1 MAAKSKP
8 AKRVLIK
15 AGLSREESRKAGK
28 ALRDKVP
35 RKSHGDWKASR
46 RRRDPVDILLK
57 SCAGRIPQLIPIRF
71 GRMMQT
77 PFAFYRGAAAIMA
90 ADLSETPASG
100 IRVQA
105 CGDCHLMN
113 FGAFTT
119 PERHIVFDMN
129 DFDETLP
136 APWEWDVK
144 RLATSFVI
152 AGRNNKFKG
161 RDARESAFRCVQSY
175 REHMAEFSE
184 MRALYRWYERADL
197 DELIEQMEDRKAKKR
212 IQKRIS
218 KARSRDV
225 MDEDFPK
232 LVSLD
237 GKKPTIKDN
246 PPLIYHRSD
255 WKSPGFEK
263 KIQEAFE
270 KYRETLTD
278 DHRALLDHYEIK
290 DIAAKVV
297 GVGSVGTR
305 CGILLLM
312 ADNDDAL
319 FLQVKE
325 ARTSVLEPYAGKSVY
340 PNRGQR
346 IVAGQRLMQS
356 ASDIFLGW
364 TRGRDGDDYYV
375 RQLWDG
381 KIKPAVEIYDEDWML
396 QYADACG
403 WALARAHAKSGDPA
417 MIGGYLGSS
426 DTFDRAVADFAV
438 AYADQNEAD
447 HAAFLKGIREGKIE
461 VYQEQ

>member
-1 MAAKSKP
+1 M
-8 AKRVLIK
+8 
-15 AGLSREESRKAGK
+15 
-28 ALRDKVP
+28 
-35 RKSHGDWKASR
+35 
-46 RRRDPVDILLK
+46 
-57 SCAGRIPQLIPIRF
+57 
-71 GRMMQT
+71 
-77 PFAFYRGAAAIMA
+77 
-90 ADLSETPASG
+90 
-100 IRVQA
+100 QA

-113 FGAFTT
+113 FGAFAT
-119 PERHIVFDMN
+119 PERHIIFDMS

-136 APWEWDVK
+136 APWEWDLK
-144 RLATSFVI
+144 RLAASFVI
-152 AGRNNKFKG
+152 AGRNNNFKEK
-161 RDARESAFRCVQSY
+161 DARESVLRCVRSY

-184 MRALYRWYERADL
+184 MRALQRWYERTDL
-197 DELIEQMEDRKAKKR
+197 DALIEQMEDRKAKKR
-212 IQKRIS
+212 IQKRIL

-232 LVSLD
+232 LVSVK
-237 GKKPTIKDN
+237 GKKPIIKDN

-263 KIQEAFE
+263 RIQEAFE

-278 DHRALLDHYEIK
+278 DRRALLDHYEIK

-325 ARTSVLEPYAGKSVY
+325 ARTSVLEPYASKSVY

-356 ASDIFLGW
+356 AGDIFLGW
-364 TRGRDGDDYYV
+364 TVGRDGDHYYV

-381 KIKPAVEIYDEDWML
+381 KIKPSVEIYDEDWML

-403 WALARAHAKSGDPA
+403 RVLARAHANSGDPA
-417 MIGGYLGSS
+417 MISGYLGSS

-447 HAAFLKGIREGKIE
+447 HAVFLKAIRAGRIE
-461 VYQEQ
+461 AYQEQ

>member
-1 MAAKSKP
+1 MAAKSNSQ
-8 AKRVLIK
+8 ARVLTK
-15 AGLSREESRKAGK
+15 ATHNRDDSRKAGK

-35 RKSHGDWKASR
+35 RKSHAVWQASR

-57 SCAGRIPQLIPIRF
+57 SCQGRIPQLIPIRF

-90 ADLSETPASG
+90 ADLSATPASG

-113 FGAFTT
+113 FGAFAT
-119 PERHIVFDMN
+119 PERHIIFDMN

-152 AGRNNKFKG
+152 AGRHNKFREK
-161 RDARESAFRCVQSY
+161 DARASALRCVQSY

-184 MRALYRWYERADL
+184 MRTLDRRYERL
-197 DELIEQMEDRKAKKR
+197 DIDEFVERTEDAQVKKR
-212 IQKRIS
+212 LEKRIS

-232 LVSLD
+232 LVSVK

-263 KIQEAFE
+263 SIHKAFK
-270 KYRETLTD
+270 KYRETLSD
-278 DHRALLDHYEIK
+278 DRKSLLDHFEIK

-297 GVGSVGTR
+297 GVGSVGRR

-340 PNRGQR
+340 SNRGQR
-346 IVAGQRLMQS
+346 VVVGQRLMQS

-364 TRGRDGDDYYV
+364 TRGDDGGHYYV

-396 QYADACG
+396 RYADACG
-403 WALARAHAKSGDPA
+403 WVLARAHATSGDPA
-417 MIGGYLGSS
+417 MISGYLGGS
-426 DTFDRAVADFAV
+426 DTFDRAIADFAV
-438 AYADQNEAD
+438 AYANQNEAD
-447 HAAFLKGIREGKIE
+447 HAAFLKAIRDGRIE
-461 VYQEQ
+461 VYHEQ